1 MAKKSIGL
9 LNIVFGASLGGF
21 ERAMKK
27 AQKSIAKFSTKM
39 RNVGKK
45 LTTNVTLP
53 ILGLGLAAVKMAAD
67 FEETDSKFK
76 TVFSSIQKQAEKTAD
91 VFKKSFGLSEKAA
104 KQLLADTGDLLVGF
118 GFTEQAAL
126 DLSQKVNELAVDLA
140 SFTNFSGGAKG
151 ASLALTKA
159 LLGERESIKS
169 LGIAITEADLKS
181 FAAEQGLVWKELD
194 RITKANL
201 TFQLAMKQSSK
212 AVGDFSRT
220 SGSLTNQ
227 TRILQ
232 SALTDLAVEFGTIL
246 IPLAQQIVT
255 TLREFTEALSD
266 LSPKTKEFIVKMAGW
281 AAVIWP
287 IVVFVS
293 SLVSAFGKL
302 LPLISQIGT
311 GIAKHLGV
319 WGKLAVVV
327 LATGK
332 GIYQMITG
340 QRELTDLEKNLSK
353 ETEDLNKELDTQ
365 NDILGNL
372 LKNLK
377 KLENQRKVSKKTKLT
392 ALPTLGP
399 TLMPVEGE
407 GPMGSVGAA
416 IADIT
421 RKQEELNAT
430 TALFGDIMHNAMM
443 DAANAQEGFFQS
455 LFENLKRAIKQMLIQ
470 LAVLTA
476 INIMLGGKGGV
487 EAFNLAKGKLLG
499 LQHGGLV
506 TGPTM
511 ALVGEGAGTSISNPE
526 VIAPLDQLKNYMGG
540 DMRVTGRLVGNDIF
554 LSNEKAGVSRNR
566 FV

>member
-1 MAKKSIGL
+1 MANKSIGL
-9 LNIVFGASLGGF
+9 LNIVFGADLRGF
-21 ERAMKK
+21 DKAMKK
-27 AQKSIAKFSTKM
+27 AQRSIAKFSTKM

-53 ILGLGLAAVKMAAD
+53 IVGLGLAAVKMAAD

-140 SFTNFSGGAKG
+140 SFTNFSGGAEG

-169 LGIAITEADLKS
+169 LGIAITETDLKS
-181 FAAEQGLVWKELD
+181 FAKEQGLVWKELD

-201 TFQLAMKQSSK
+201 TFELAMKQSSK

-246 IPLAQQIVT
+246 IPFAQQIVT
-255 TLREFTEALSD
+255 TLREFAQALSD
-266 LSPKTKEFIVKMAGW
+266 LSPQTKEFIVKMSGW
-281 AAVIWP
+281 AAVIGP
-287 IVVFVS
+287 VVIFTS

-302 LPLISQIGT
+302 LPFISWIGQA
-311 GIAKHLGV
+311 IAKHLGV

-340 QRELTDLEKNLSK
+340 QRELTDLEKNLK
-353 ETEDLNKELDTQ
+353 NETKKLNTELDTQ

-372 LKNLK
+372 LENLK
-377 KLENQRKVSKKTKLT
+377 KFEAQGKGSKKTKLT
-392 ALPTLGP
+392 TLPTLGP
-399 TLMPVEGE
+399 TLM
-407 GPMGSVGAA
+407 
-416 IADIT
+416 D
-421 RKQEELNAT
+421 
-430 TALFGDIMHNAMM
+430 FGDIMQNTMM
-443 DAANAQEGFFQS
+443 DAANSQEGFFQS
-455 LFENLKRAIKQMLIQ
+455 LFENLKKAIKQMLIQ

-476 INIMLGGKGGV
+476 INIMLGGKGGI
-487 EAFNLAKGKLLG
+487 EAFKLAKNSLLG
-499 LQHGGLV
+499 LENGGLA

-511 ALVGEGAGTSISNPE
+511 ALIGEGSGTSISNPE
-526 VIAPLDQLKNYMGG
+526 VVAPLDKLKNYMGG

-554 LSNEKAGVSRNR
+554 LSNEKSGVSRNR
-566 FV
+566 YI